1 MKVLDQLTR
10 VRMAQLRMSAARQ
23 ELSTPAAALLARGHQ
38 HPLTTVG
45 VAAGAGFAL
54 GSLNVHPL
62 RVPGLGPLLSGG
74 LADAVAF
81 GTRLIAELG
90 TAGLDA
96 LDRGARDHGARDH
109 SAADRNVD
117 EQAVDTGE
125 PS

>member
-1 MKVLDQLTR
+1 MKVLDRLAR
-10 VRMAQLRMSAARQ
+10 VRVAQLRMSTARQ
-23 ELSTPAAALLARGHQ
+23 ELSTPAAALLARSHR

-54 GSLNVHPL
+54 GSLDVHPL

-96 LDRGARDHGARDH
+96 LDRGARDHP
-109 SAADRNVD
+109 AADRNVD

-125 PS
+125 PP